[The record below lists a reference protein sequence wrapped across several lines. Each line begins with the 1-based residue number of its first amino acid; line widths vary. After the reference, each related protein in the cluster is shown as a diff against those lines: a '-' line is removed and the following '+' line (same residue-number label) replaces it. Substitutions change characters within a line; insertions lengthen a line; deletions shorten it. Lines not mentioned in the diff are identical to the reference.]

1 MHSAILVLIGAQALA
16 PAAPCGCAQ
25 FAGADPYAGNEAAIV
40 SDSGRAIRDF
50 ALYAHRRI
58 AEDLIRQRGLYLD
71 TLIDAFPYCQQRAT
85 KLAWFRQLLA
95 STSDTRIFAER
106 IAQQHESS
114 RSCPSG
120 AP

>member
-1 MHSAILVLIGAQALA
+1 MSA
-16 PAAPCGCAQ
+16 
-25 FAGADPYAGNEAAIV
+25 
-40 SDSGRAIRDF
+40 SGRAIRDF

-114 RSCPSG
+114 RSCTSG